1 MFCNES
7 FLLLLLVRFTNC
19 FLSDLGNHLHVFK
32 SLGFA
37 DQWLTGINLRDYLL
51 IIDLIVIKIL
61 LDNFFLFRSNN
72 TFVLE
77 NITQF
82 LNLYSLQIYLF
93 IWMRNNLKSE
103 EQIIGVY
110 FCFWT
115 IEVSKYLEDFLLV
128 AILVA
133 KRSIAWLLLRN
144 VYQRWN
150 IRILQINLR
159 DNLSV
164 ANFLYDLE
172 LVIWFYLLQYVPFAG
187 GLTIEFLA

>member
-1 MFCNES
+1 MFFNES

-19 FLSDLGNHLHVFK
+19 FLSYLGNHLHVFK

-37 DQWLTGINLRDYLL
+37 DQWLTGINLRDDLL

-61 LDNFFLFRSNN
+61 LDHFFLFRSNN
-72 TFVLE
+72 TFVFE

-82 LNLYSLQIYLF
+82 LNLYSYHF

-103 EQIIGVY
+103 VQIIGI
-110 FCFWT
+110 FFGAS

-133 KRSIAWLLLRN
+133 KRSIDWLLIRN

-150 IRILQINLR
+150 IRRLQINLR

-164 ANFLYDLE
+164 ANFLYDFE